1 MFHEQSEGWEES
13 MKGELWKRV
22 LAELQGRKGGT
33 RKGEA
38 RKRSEGIPNGRKQHV
53 QRVCNGIA
61 TLMGIAETG
70 SRGATWRHHLRG

>member
-53 QRVCNGIA
+53 QRVCNGNSNSHGNCRKQ
-61 TLMGIAETG
+61 GIEG
-70 SRGATWRHHLRG
+70 PRGGII